1 MSTVSERLRTLQ
13 RQIGRAADQPPAL
26 GLRNELRRLM
36 RRRERSSFVPLPA
49 PAGVEIAPGLRL
61 VEQCFPTDAL
71 ALRSVRLP
79 WGDPIDVDRQRLV
92 CFDTETTG
100 LAGGVGTKAFM
111 IGTACWRDGTI
122 VTRQL
127 YLTALA
133 GEARMLDVFAD
144 TLPSD
149 PVFVSYNGRSYDTP
163 LLKGRYRLHRQLHP
177 FEDRPHV
184 DLLYPTRRAYRGV
197 WENCRLQTIE
207 RNLLGIV
214 RDDDLPG
221 SEAPAA
227 WLAFLRGQSSR
238 NLARVLDHNRQD
250 VITLT
255 CLLDRLSGDVAAQDA
270 HPPVSTAPERI
281 LREVREQVPLSP

>member
-13 RQIGRAADQPPAL
+13 RQIGRATDEPPVL

-49 PAGVEIAPGLRL
+49 PAGVEIAQGLRL
-61 VEQCFPTDAL
+61 VEQRFPTDAL
-71 ALRSVRLP
+71 GLVRLP
-79 WGDPIDVDRQRLV
+79 WGDPINVDRERLV

-133 GEARMLDVFAD
+133 GEARMLDVFAQA
-144 TLPSD
+144 LPSD

-163 LLKGRYRLHRQLHP
+163 LLKGRYRLHRQSHP

-255 CLLDRLSGDVAAQDA
+255 CLLDRLTNDLPNSDEL
-270 HPPVSTAPERI
+270 PPIGRPSERLTCDI
-281 LREVREQVPLSP
+281 HEQASLSP

>member
-1 MSTVSERLRTLQ
+1 MSLVAERLRLLQ
-13 RQIGRAADQPPAL
+13 RQIGRTPEMLASDQLRAL

-36 RRRERSSFVPLPA
+36 QRRERSSFVPLPA
-49 PAGVEIAPGLRL
+49 PAGVEIATGLRL
-61 VEQCFPTDAL
+61 VEHSVPAEASGT
-71 ALRSVRLP
+71 VRLP
-79 WGDPIDVDRQRLV
+79 WGEPLDVERERLV

-111 IGTACWRDGTI
+111 IGSACWRDGTI

-133 GEARMLDVFAD
+133 GEARMLDVFAGS
-144 TLPSD
+144 LPAD
-149 PVFVSYNGRSYDTP
+149 PVFVSYNGRSYDAP
-163 LLKGRYRLHRQLHP
+163 LLKGRYRLHRQAHP
-177 FEDRPHV
+177 FDARLHV

-250 VITLT
+250 VMTLA
-255 CLLDRLSGDVAAQDA
+255 CLLDRLSASLPALVEQPPVAAE
-270 HPPVSTAPERI
+270 PRLPEA
-281 LREVREQVPLSP
+281 V

>member
-13 RQIGRAADQPPAL
+13 RQIGRATEQPPAL

-49 PAGVEIAPGLRL
+49 PSGVEIAPGLHL
-61 VEQCFPTDAL
+61 VEQCFASHVFG
-71 ALRSVRLP
+71 AVRLP
-79 WGDPIDVDRQRLV
+79 WGDPIEVDRERLV

-100 LAGGVGTKAFM
+100 LSGGVGTKAFM
-111 IGTACWRDGTI
+111 IGTACWRGGTI

-133 GEARMLDVFAD
+133 GEARMLDVFAQA
-144 TLPSD
+144 LPSD

-163 LLKGRYRLHRQLHP
+163 LLKGRYRLHRQAHP

-255 CLLDRLSGDVAAQDA
+255 CLLDRLSGDATAQDA
-270 HPPVSTAPERI
+270 QPPVIAVPGRI
-281 LREVREQVPLSP
+281 LCEVREQVSLSP

>member
-1 MSTVSERLRTLQ
+1 MSSVSERLRALQ
-13 RQIGRAADQPPAL
+13 RQIGRATDQPPAL

-36 RRRERSSFVPLPA
+36 RRRERSAFVPLPA

-61 VEQCFPTDAL
+61 VEQCFPSDVFGE
-71 ALRSVRLP
+71 VRLP
-79 WGDPIDVDRQRLV
+79 WGDPIDVDRERLV

-111 IGTACWRDGTI
+111 IGTASWRDGTI

-127 YLTALA
+127 YLTALV
-133 GEARMLDVFAD
+133 GEARMLEMFAQ
-144 TLPSD
+144 TLPVD

-163 LLKGRYRLHRQLHP
+163 LLKGRYRLHRQAHP

-221 SEAPAA
+221 CEAPAA
-227 WLAFLRGQSSR
+227 WLAFLRGQSSM

-255 CLLDRLSGDVAAQDA
+255 CLLDRLSRDVAAQDA
-270 HPPVSTAPERI
+270 QPPVIAAPGRI
-281 LREVREQVPLSP
+281 LCEAHEQVSLSP

>member
-1 MSTVSERLRTLQ
+1 MSIVAERLRLLQ
-13 RQIGRAADQPPAL
+13 RQIGRTPEMLAPDQLRAL

-36 RRRERSSFVPLPA
+36 QRRERSSFVPLPA
-49 PAGVEIAPGLRL
+49 PAGVEIANGLRL
-61 VEQCFPTDAL
+61 VEHSVPAEASGT
-71 ALRSVRLP
+71 VRLP
-79 WGDPIDVDRQRLV
+79 WGEPLDVERERLV

-111 IGTACWRDGTI
+111 IGSACWRDGTI

-133 GEARMLDVFAD
+133 GEARMLDVFAGS
-144 TLPSD
+144 LPAD
-149 PVFVSYNGRSYDTP
+149 PVFVSYNGRSYDAP
-163 LLKGRYRLHRQLHP
+163 LLKGRYRLHRQAHP
-177 FEDRPHV
+177 FDARLHV

-250 VITLT
+250 VMTLA
-255 CLLDRLSGDVAAQDA
+255 CLLDRLSASLPALVEQPPVAAE
-270 HPPVSTAPERI
+270 PRLPEA
-281 LREVREQVPLSP
+281 V

>member
-1 MSTVSERLRTLQ
+1 MSIVAERLRLLQ
-13 RQIGRAADQPPAL
+13 RQIGRTPEMLAPDQLRAL

-36 RRRERSSFVPLPA
+36 QRRERSSFVPLPA
-49 PAGVEIAPGLRL
+49 PAGVEIAGGLRL
-61 VEQCFPTDAL
+61 VEHSVPAHASGT
-71 ALRSVRLP
+71 VRLP
-79 WGDPIDVDRQRLV
+79 WGEPLDVARERLV

-111 IGTACWRDGTI
+111 NGSACWRDGTI

-133 GEARMLDVFAD
+133 GEARMLDVFAGS
-144 TLPSD
+144 LPAD
-149 PVFVSYNGRSYDTP
+149 PVFVSYNGRSYDAP
-163 LLKGRYRLHRQLHP
+163 LLKGRYRLHRQAHP
-177 FEDRPHV
+177 FDARLHV

-250 VITLT
+250 VMTLA
-255 CLLDRLSGDVAAQDA
+255 CLLDRLSASSPALVEQPPVAAE
-270 HPPVSTAPERI
+270 PRLPEA
-281 LREVREQVPLSP
+281 V

>member
-1 MSTVSERLRTLQ
+1 MSIVAERLRLLQ
-13 RQIGRAADQPPAL
+13 RQIGRTPEMLASDQLRAL

-36 RRRERSSFVPLPA
+36 QRRERSSFVPLPA
-49 PAGVEIAPGLRL
+49 PAGVEIANGLRL
-61 VEQCFPTDAL
+61 VEHSVPAEASGT
-71 ALRSVRLP
+71 VRLP
-79 WGDPIDVDRQRLV
+79 WGEPLDVERERLV

-111 IGTACWRDGTI
+111 IGSACWRDGTI

-133 GEARMLDVFAD
+133 GEARMLDVFAGS
-144 TLPSD
+144 LPAD
-149 PVFVSYNGRSYDTP
+149 PVFVSYNGRSYDAP
-163 LLKGRYRLHRQLHP
+163 LLKGRYRLHRQAHP
-177 FEDRPHV
+177 FDARLHV

-250 VITLT
+250 VMTLA
-255 CLLDRLSGDVAAQDA
+255 CLLDRLSASLPALVEQPPVAAE
-270 HPPVSTAPERI
+270 PRLPEA
-281 LREVREQVPLSP
+281 V